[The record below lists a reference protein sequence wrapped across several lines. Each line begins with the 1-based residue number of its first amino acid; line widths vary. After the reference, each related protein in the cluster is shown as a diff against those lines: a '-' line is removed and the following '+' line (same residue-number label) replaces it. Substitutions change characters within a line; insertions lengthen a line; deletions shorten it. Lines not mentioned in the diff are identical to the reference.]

1 MAPLGKPKRRI
12 RVEPLPSEA
21 PTRRDPASPRRSEP
35 VREPEAPKRREKVP
49 A

>member
-12 RVEPLPSEA
+12 RVEPLPERRREVAPSRPEPVKEPA
-21 PTRRDPASPRRSEP
+21 PTRR
-35 VREPEAPKRREKVP
+35 RERVP

>member
-12 RVEPLPSEA
+12 RVEPLPGEA
-21 PTRRDPASPRRSEP
+21 PRRETPPPPRHEP
-35 VREPEAPKRREKVP
+35 VREPATPKRERVP

>member
-12 RVEPLPSEA
+12 RIEPMPGEA
-21 PTRRDPASPRRSEP
+21 PRRQPAPVREP
-35 VREPEAPKRREKVP
+35 VREPAPEPKRREKVP

>member
-12 RVEPLPSEA
+12 RVEPLPY
-21 PTRRDPASPRRSEP
+21 PKRREDLPREEPSRPVKDPASPRP
-35 VREPEAPKRREKVP
+35 EKVP

>member
-12 RVEPLPSEA
+12 RVEPLPE
-21 PTRRDPASPRRSEP
+21 PTRRDPAPSPRP
-35 VREPEAPKRREKVP
+35 DRETAPTEPKRRDKVP

>member
-12 RVEPLPSEA
+12 RIEPLPE
-21 PTRRDPASPRRSEP
+21 PRREP
-35 VREPEAPKRREKVP
+35 APAPRRERETVPAEPKREKVP

>member
-12 RVEPLPSEA
+12 RVEPLPE
-21 PTRRDPASPRRSEP
+21 PMRRDPAPSPRP
-35 VREPEAPKRREKVP
+35 DRETAPTEPKRKEKVP

>member
-12 RVEPLPSEA
+12 RVEPLPE
-21 PTRRDPASPRRSEP
+21 PTRREPIPAP
-35 VREPEAPKRREKVP
+35 REPEKEPAAPKRREKVL